1 MNSDYHELMGVSRLL
16 ATAEEKIEELEVE
29 LANSKDYVLELEHR
43 IVLDSLERV
52 KYKDKNTEL
61 KQEVEYLADALSEAQ
76 HYIYKLEGGE
86 DIRHDQKLEGMLADL
101 EQMFLDQN
109 CLREP
114 SSSLDR
120 NIMNKAED
128 LVEYLRSKGVV
139 RLA

>member
-16 ATAEEKIEELEVE
+16 ATAEERIEELETRLE
-29 LANSKDYVLELEHR
+29 NSNDYLEVAESDLSSALLYIEELE
-43 IVLDSLERV
+43 E
-52 KYKDKNTEL
+52 K
-61 KQEVEYLADALSEAQ
+61 DALR
-76 HYIYKLEGGE
+76 K
-86 DIRHDQKLEGMLADL
+86 DQKLEGMLADL

>member
-16 ATAEEKIEELEVE
+16 TKAEERCAELEADYQNAKDYIAELKGDLEYIEEECSCLQREVDE
-29 LANSKDYVLELEHR
+29 LQELDLTDLR
-43 IVLDSLERV
+43 GDV
-52 KYKDKNTEL
+52 
-61 KQEVEYLADALSEAQ
+61 
-76 HYIYKLEGGE
+76 
-86 DIRHDQKLEGMLADL
+86 KLEGMLADL

-109 CLREP
+109 YLREP